1 MRRHDKLK
9 NIERINLLTEQRY
22 LKSKGFLKETV
33 GNDKVVIKESIQYK
47 VTNNFDNSVFF
58 TSSTGQDLKDEIR
71 AEARKLG
78 KLVTDFKVT
87 RV

>member
-1 MRRHDKLK
+1 MRRRDKLK
-9 NIERINLLTEQRY
+9 NIDRANMLAEQRY
-22 LKSKGFLKETV
+22 LKSKGLLKEGV
-33 GNDKVVIKESIQYK
+33 QYK

-78 KLVTDFKVT
+78 KLVTDFTVT
-87 RV
+87 KI